1 MYSAVECRL
10 HRVDGLKFKTVII
23 VNFDMYLPYTNI
35 SSSFFDLNNM
45 HLLSQQF
52 QEKSVFH
59 LLSHRLLFIGDLRVH
74 VLDHKHLLEPLVY
87 PRLRL
92 EMVDCLQVKIL

>member
-52 QEKSVFH
+52 QEKS
-59 LLSHRLLFIGDLRVH
+59 GDCNLT
-74 VLDHKHLLEPLVY
+74 
-87 PRLRL
+87 
-92 EMVDCLQVKIL
+92 